1 MKPGN
6 RQRFAEMV
14 PIHTKRFALRDK
26 RQDGTFV
33 PFCSLEQKGFFI
45 AL

>member
-26 RQDGTFV
+26 RQNGVNYAFL
-33 PFCSLEQKGFFI
+33 FS
-45 AL
+45 